1 MSSLKYMLI
10 APLSNAYSVTFSE
23 LDHLL
28 VSTDTY
34 Y

>member
-10 APLSNAYSVTFSE
+10 APLSDADSVTFSV

-28 VSTDTY
+28 VSTDIY